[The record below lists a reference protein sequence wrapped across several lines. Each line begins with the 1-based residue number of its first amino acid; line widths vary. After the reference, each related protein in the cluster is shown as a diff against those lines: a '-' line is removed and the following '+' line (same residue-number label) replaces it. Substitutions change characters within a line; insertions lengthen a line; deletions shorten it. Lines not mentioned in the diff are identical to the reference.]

1 MAMKEQADKLV
12 KSFTQFWEAQD
23 KKRRFAYVAIIVCI
37 ILAAVII
44 TAILNKKDYVV
55 LYEGLETQEAAEM
68 VALIEDM
75 GYEAKLSNGSITV
88 LSGTENTIAIRLAQQ
103 EYPKSGYGYPNLI
116 NKVGMTTTNSE
127 MEFYERIDTEN
138 RLGAIIG
145 SMDNISSAVVTLT
158 EPDLQNVVIPSLRQ
172 PPTASVR

>member
-75 GYEAKLSNGSITV
+75 GYEAKLSN
-88 LSGTENTIAIRLAQQ
+88 
-103 EYPKSGYGYPNLI
+103 
-116 NKVGMTTTNSE
+116 
-127 MEFYERIDTEN
+127 
-138 RLGAIIG
+138 
-145 SMDNISSAVVTLT
+145 
-158 EPDLQNVVIPSLRQ
+158 
-172 PPTASVR
+172 